1 MEELTTTNN
10 PFTNLTDDIMDDPET
25 KKEIFLNLLEKME
38 AKAIRDGLE
47 PEKKAE
53 AVPII
58 EGDVL
63 KEFWEEIQTDRFK
76 PIPTGLS
83 NLDKALS
90 GGFERKTLVTLA
102 AAPGLGKTAF
112 CQYMFENM
120 ARNGQ
125 HVIYVNL
132 EMDRSQ
138 LLSRSISRI
147 VYEQNGSPYKVASK
161 TWEQT
166 ASEAI
171 ENEVT
176 ALTVRRGYTWNDKQR
191 VKIEKALTEYRETI
205 APRFLYV
212 TANPEN
218 SGSIT
223 NKLTDILGKL
233 RSITEDLL
241 KAGRPAPLVCIDYL
255 QYVDFDDYEGRKPDT
270 AESIKGTLTE
280 FKKFAMEYSTVVL
293 MIMANNR
300 TSNKEGRASM
310 DSGRDTS
317 NIEYTGDTMLSLTY
331 TAVED
336 QWKHPTGKKD
346 KNGNTVYEVI
356 DNDYINNC
364 IDYSNDSYGNTP
376 AIAKRLCIKV
386 VKGRGFAPRKSA
398 RFIYEGKY
406 ASFTEDPDPI
416 EHGKEYYT

>member
-10 PFTNLTDDIMDDPET
+10 PFTNLADDALKELSYADILDGLANEAMQRPQET
-25 KKEIFLNLLEKME
+25 VNDFFKEIQS
-38 AKAIRDGLE
+38 R
-47 PEKKAE
+47 
-53 AVPII
+53 
-58 EGDVL
+58 
-63 KEFWEEIQTDRFK
+63 RFE

-191 VKIEKALTEYRETI
+191 VKIEKAVEEYQATI

-218 SGSIT
+218 EGHIT
-223 NKLTDILGKL
+223 NKITSILGKL
-233 RSITEDLL
+233 RSITEALL

-255 QYVDFDDYEGRKPDT
+255 QYVDFDDYDNNRERKPDT
-270 AESIKGTLTE
+270 AESIKRTLTE
-280 FKKFAMEYSTVVL
+280 FKEFAMQYSTVVL

-336 QWKHPTGKKD
+336 QWKHPKYKNNGDID
-346 KNGNTVYEVI
+346 KWEAI